1 MKQYELDK
9 EERAILRAFE
19 REKLKSIPNVKREI
33 RRYQQYA
40 RAMVDKKRNINIRIS
55 EADLFKLKSRA
66 VEMGLPY
73 QTLVTSVLHQYS
85 TGSFLE
91 RGQRVSSTRRKE
103 AKR

>member
-9 EERAILRAFE
+9 EEQAILRAFE
-19 REKLKSIPNVKREI
+19 RGKLKSIPNVKREI
-33 RRYQQYA
+33 KRYQQYA

-66 VEMGLPY
+66 IEKGLPY

-85 TGSFLE
+85 TGALLE
-91 RGQRVSSTRRKE
+91 REQRVSSARR
-103 AKR
+103 